1 MNNTNDFVSVIKSI
15 LDYHIS
21 TNTDGEYGYIHNEKS
36 NFENIFGYKDRFIIE
51 NMSDDLDFYGSIF
64 IRKDFFGHNY
74 EIVFRTANL
83 RIFEEMGCSVI
94 LYKYAK
100 RVIAEEKDSLG
111 LELKKLSDMK
121 HYENDSVLD
130 KHDDGKDIW
139 FDEIVSVSDIL
150 DLKKKGKILQIKTKK
165 GIYESHRKMVLVYA
179 QIGFPPE
186 SLEKYFGTKGYT
198 KAQYVVVLNGKS
210 DYN

>member
-1 MNNTNDFVSVIKSI
+1 MNNTNDVVSVIKSI

-150 DLKKKGKILQIKTKK
+150 DLKKKVINF
-165 GIYESHRKMVLVYA
+165 IYFNEALAMAYTDFVETGNFMGSDNFL
-179 QIGFPPE
+179 
-186 SLEKYFGTKGYT
+186 LKYRELIYINNIE
-198 KAQYVVVLNGKS
+198 V
-210 DYN
+210 